1 MRTVVKKP
9 KAKRYL
15 FIGGPSDRNRI
26 PVGDDVGNVYVNTS
40 VDMETLYYNGKNDI
54 ISPAVRHVYHRE
66 TCTVDGVETT
76 VFIYDQLWRDR
87 IKLFAHLLANYG
99 KRKTYSHRSNRRV
112 PVNMFYGSLN
122 PNYVGKVIITP

>member
-9 KAKRYL
+9 KAKRYM

-40 VDMETLYYNGKNDI
+40 VDMETLYYSGRNDSI
-54 ISPAVRHVYHRE
+54 APIVRHVYHRE
-66 TCTVDGVETT
+66 TYTVDGVETT
-76 VFIYDQLWRDR
+76 AFIYDQLWRDR

-99 KRKTYSHRSNRRV
+99 KPKKYPRRPHRSVNHWNELVGRRFANQGTIL
-112 PVNMFYGSLN
+112 P
-122 PNYVGKVIITP
+122 